1 MWGVRKGF
9 LVGGKAWVAWVAWVT
24 STPGVENEDSV
35 SWMQTV

>member
-1 MWGVRKGF
+1 
-9 LVGGKAWVAWVAWVT
+9 LVGGKAWVAWVT

>member
-1 MWGVRKGF
+1 
-9 LVGGKAWVAWVAWVT
+9 VAWVAWVT